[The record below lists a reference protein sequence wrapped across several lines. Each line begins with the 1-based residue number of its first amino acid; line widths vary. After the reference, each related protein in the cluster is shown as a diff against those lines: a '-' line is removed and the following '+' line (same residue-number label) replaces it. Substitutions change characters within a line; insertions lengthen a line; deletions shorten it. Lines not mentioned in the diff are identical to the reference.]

1 MKNSFGLLFLV
12 LFLMSCNSG
21 QKNKDAYS
29 SVDTSTLASDHPGKK
44 LMETNCYICHSPSA
58 TEENRIGPPMIA
70 IKKHYINDTTT
81 KEEFVAS
88 MQEWI
93 KNPNEEDARMYGA
106 VKRFGVMPKQAFP
119 EETIAKIADYMF
131 DFEIEQPEWFEDHFN
146 NKNGKH
152 KGQGMGKGKGMG
164 KGMGNGK
171 GMGQGKGMQNQQAQT
186 NFQELPYGERGL
198 KYALTTKA
206 VLGKNLM
213 GTIQKKGTLEAL
225 AFCNERAYP
234 LTDSMAVV
242 HNAAIKR
249 VSDKPRNPNN
259 KANAEE
265 LGYINTFKQVV
276 ANNEEASPIVKETD
290 DNVRVYYPITT
301 NTMCLQCHGKPN
313 ETLEN
318 STLAK
323 IKSLYPLDKAI
334 GYDVNEV
341 RGIWS
346 ITFDK

>member
-1 MKNSFGLLFLV
+1 MRKTLLLISIVLLV
-12 LFLMSCNSG
+12 FNCEDSKKS
-21 QKNKDAYS
+21 DYS
-29 SVDTSTLASDHPGKK
+29 SFTKRQGATQHPGKK
-44 LMETNCYICHSPSA
+44 LMETNCYVCHSPSA
-58 TEENRIGPPMIA
+58 SEENRIGPPMIA
-70 IKKHYINDTTT
+70 IKKHYINDNTT

-93 KNPNEEDARMYGA
+93 KNPNKEDAKMYGA

-119 EETIAKIADYMF
+119 QETIAKIAEYMF

-146 NKNGKH
+146 NENGKH
-152 KGQGMGKGKGMG
+152 KGQGMGKGMG
-164 KGMGNGK
+164 HGK
-171 GMGQGKGMQNQQAQT
+171 GMGQGKGKQNQQAQT

-225 AFCNERAYP
+225 TFCNERAYP

-242 HNAAIKR
+242 HNADIKR

-259 KANAEE
+259 KANTEE

-276 ANNEEASPIVKETD
+276 AKNEEVSPIVKEMD
-290 DNVRVYYPITT
+290 DKVRVYYPITT

-313 ETLEN
+313 ETLQPT
-318 STLAK
+318 TLAK
-323 IKSLYPLDKAI
+323 IKNLYPLDKAI
-334 GYDVNEV
+334 GYNVNEV